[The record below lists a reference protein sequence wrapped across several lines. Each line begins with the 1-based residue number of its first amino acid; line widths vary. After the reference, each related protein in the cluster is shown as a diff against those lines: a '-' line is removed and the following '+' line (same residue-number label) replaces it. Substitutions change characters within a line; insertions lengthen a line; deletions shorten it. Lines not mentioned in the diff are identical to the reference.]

1 MAAGAAQ
8 LIPRYL
14 LIWKVPTR
22 TRWTTWPLRAICML
36 LAAYTAPLCG
46 APSMLGQTGLINM
59 PDGRTEEDGV
69 WRFGSSLFDPYWTL
83 WTSLSMFSRVEVSGR
98 YTEIQNVPSGLGDDF
113 GDFKD
118 KAFDA
123 KGILLPETSLFPSV
137 ALGAQDIL
145 GTQKLSAQ
153 FLALSKRIG
162 DFDLT
167 LGYGRDRIDG
177 LFGGA
182 RYSPRWFPN
191 LALVAEYDSNDYQ
204 NDFRASVSGADERA
218 GGLTYGA
225 EYRYGWLGTQLAL
238 QEDDWGANLFVSIP
252 LNRRQ
257 YVPKLDEPS
266 PYFPTDARASL
277 TVAEWAEQPVA
288 LDDLQAMLHQ
298 HGFTG
303 IRLHL
308 DAERKRLTAEL
319 SHPRISQV
327 GRAVGRAARI
337 LLYEGPSDL
346 ETIRI
351 VYSANDLPLVTYRFT
366 ELQAL
371 SRFFYGL
378 LSREKVM
385 QTVSV
390 SYAQPVDVARLPAE
404 EDLWSGFEHSRK
416 PIEVTAFD
424 QGEVITLGN
433 SKSEDF
439 HWALYPVN
447 LGTFL
452 NDPSGAF
459 HYDLF
464 ALGGVKYRLRRSLFL
479 QGSLRYTWFEDISD
493 VEQESNSRLPHVRS
507 DIAKYKQAS
516 RFKLNDLTLNKYF
529 HSTDRIYTRLS
540 VGYYEEMFGG
550 FGGQVLYLPRY
561 GNWATDVSVDFV
573 KQRDFDGDFGFR
585 DYETIT
591 ALLALHYRIPSLGVT
606 ATARAGR
613 FLARDNGVRFELK
626 RRFRSGIEVGGWY
639 TVTDGDDIT
648 SPGSPGDPYN
658 DKGVFV
664 SIPLAPMLTKDTRG
678 RAGLALA
685 PWTRDVGQMVVTPND
700 LYTLV
705 ERRLPW
711 QRDEYFPLTG
721 LAR

>member
-1 MAAGAAQ
+1 M
-8 LIPRYL
+8 I
-14 LIWKVPTR
+14 
-22 TRWTTWPLRAICML
+22 
-36 LAAYTAPLCG
+36 
-46 APSMLGQTGLINM
+46 GQTGVINM
-59 PDGRTEEDGV
+59 PDGRIAKDGV
-69 WRFGSSLFDPYWTL
+69 WRFGGSLFDPYWTL
-83 WTSLSMFSRVEVSGR
+83 WTSLSIFSRVEISGR

-123 KGILLPETSLFPSV
+123 KGILLPETDLFPSV
-137 ALGAQDIL
+137 ALGAQDIH

-153 FLALSKRIG
+153 FVALSKRIG

-167 LGYGRDRIDG
+167 LGYGRERIDG

-182 RYSPRWFPN
+182 RYFPRWFPN
-191 LALVAEYDSNDYQ
+191 LALVAEYDSNDYP

-218 GGLTYGA
+218 GGLTFGA
-225 EYRYGWLGTQLAL
+225 EYRYRWLGTQLAL

-252 LNRRQ
+252 LNQRQ

-266 PYFPTDARASL
+266 PYFPADTRASL
-277 TVAEWAEQPVA
+277 TTAEWLEQPAA
-288 LDDLQAMLHQ
+288 LDDLQAMLRQ
-298 HGFTG
+298 HGFTS

-346 ETIRI
+346 KTIRI

-366 ELQAL
+366 ELHAL

-390 SYAQPVDVARLPAE
+390 RYAQPVDVARLPDE

-416 PIEVTAFD
+416 TIEVTAFD
-424 QGEVITLGN
+424 QGEVIALGN

-439 HWALYPVN
+439 YWALYPVN

-464 ALGGVKYRLRRSLFL
+464 ALGGVKYRLRRGLFL

-493 VEQESNSRLPHVRS
+493 VEQESNSLLPHVRS
-507 DIAKYKQAS
+507 DVAKYKQAS
-516 RFKLNDLTLNKYF
+516 RLKLNDLTLNKYYY
-529 HSTDRIYTRLS
+529 SIDRIYTRLS

-585 DYETIT
+585 DYETVT

-664 SIPLAPMLTKDTRG
+664 SIPLAPMLTKDTRD